1 MKNKSGFSLVE
12 MMIGTVIL
20 ALAIGGF
27 VMGLR
32 ASRSEVEFSDK
43 HLSTLVCSQKV
54 VEDIDEELWLNA
66 RAFNTLG
73 VTNTKIVSTPVVDDE
88 CIFFSDIEFRA
99 VEGSDNIELQG
110 IEKEQGQIYDQISD
124 LNLTLKAD
132 RAAPKNQDTA
142 EANLYE
148 TDVLFSWGTTRQ
160 AKSEVNAVF
169 FSPVVPK
176 KVDPITSIPMTGS
189 SELNQI
195 IMNSTGG
202 NPDALNNLAEMA
214 KISGSFFDSDFY
226 KSRIEKINELREKSV
241 NLPYPSRRLYDC
253 HAEMAKLWIE
263 MARANLQ
270 FLFLLEP
277 SLSWFVANKNAS
289 LGSSLSGA
297 NQQNLKVII
306 RDVSLLFSTFTAS
319 VRQAEANYRFLISE
333 KMADY
338 KGPRTQYHLI
348 AQIIDLNRVIALLP
362 NFPAGYKNYMQL
374 IKYIKE
380 FARNRNPSLERFVNS
395 ELENP
400 GVEGMIKDLPNLQ
413 FLHEFFNMKI
423 KPALDYMQS
432 GEYLN

>member
-132 RAAPKNQDTA
+132 RAAPKNQNTA

-160 AKSEVNAVF
+160 AKSEVTAVF

-297 NQQNLKVII
+297 NQQNLKLII

-362 NFPAGYKNYMQL
+362 NFPAGYKNYMLL

>member
-1 MKNKSGFSLVE
+1 MNNKSGFSLVE

-54 VEDIDEELWLNA
+54 IEDIDEELWLNA

-99 VEGSDNIELQG
+99 DEGSDNIELQG

>member
-160 AKSEVNAVF
+160 AKSEVTAVF

-362 NFPAGYKNYMQL
+362 NFPAGYKNYMLL

>member
-362 NFPAGYKNYMQL
+362 NFPAGYKNYMLL

>member
-1 MKNKSGFSLVE
+1 MNNKSGFSLVE

-54 VEDIDEELWLNA
+54 IEDIDEELWLNA

-160 AKSEVNAVF
+160 AKSEVTAVF

-176 KVDPITSIPMTGS
+176 KVDPITSITMTGS

>member
-1 MKNKSGFSLVE
+1 MNNKSGFSLVE

-54 VEDIDEELWLNA
+54 IEDIDEELWLNA

-160 AKSEVNAVF
+160 AKSEVTAVF

-226 KSRIEKINELREKSV
+226 KSRIEKINELRERSV

-297 NQQNLKVII
+297 NQQNLKLII

-362 NFPAGYKNYMQL
+362 NFPAGYKNYMLL